1 MAAGL
6 ILLGT
11 AGRAQPLV
19 LRTRGLQTKEVELA
33 KGPKDED
40 DPIQLRRF
48 AKRIAEIKWWNDN
61 SESEKPAGTQ
71 DQSEQPGS
79 ERPQATS
86 EDREPPTSDEQQPT
100 NDDGPS
106 SEGETS

>member
-1 MAAGL
+1 M
-6 ILLGT
+6 
-11 AGRAQPLV
+11 
-19 LRTRGLQTKEVELA
+19 A

-61 SESEKPAGTQ
+61 SSSEKHAETQ
-71 DQSEQPGS
+71 NQGEQPGS

-86 EDREPPTSDEQQPT
+86 EDQQPPTGTKQRPA

-106 SEGETS
+106 S